1 MNVNSSH
8 YYDLVKK
15 LSSLTGQWPYQRPI
29 TRLICVI
36 LMTLSTMSMIIPQIA
51 KFFTCQGNLQCI
63 FHTMSS
69 YILTTITL
77 VKLYTCYFNRCK
89 MKVLIDQLFVDW
101 NELETPEEYEIM
113 KRYAKNGRRYSLG
126 YSLYYYFGVYVF
138 ISMSLIPQM
147 LDVVLPLNESRPIL
161 PTYPGYYFV
170 DERKYF
176 FYIFSHSIMA
186 WEIAVTVIVTHDCML
201 LTYIEHVCSIFA
213 LVGFRFERLIYNDAM
228 KVLHSHISDAYRKRI
243 AFSVYTHRKALKF
256 AQLIG
261 DTFSLTLTIQLALNT
276 IMISITLLQVTQRKA
291 SILEMIRYVMYVVG
305 QLIHIFF
312 LSFEGQKLIDHSLQ
326 TRDKIY
332 NSLWYETP
340 TKSQR
345 MLMFVMQKSLQPIF
359 LSASKIFI
367 FSMENFTMV
376 VQTSMSYFTVLS
388 KFEISYLNKVGDE
401 RLFVIKTMNA
411 NSSHY
416 YGVVKK
422 LSSVSGQWPY
432 QRPITRLICVIL
444 MTLSTI
450 SMIIPQIAKFV
461 TCGGNLQCI
470 FETMTS
476 YMLTTVSLVKLYT
489 CYFNRCK
496 MKILIDQLFVDWNEL
511 ETPEEYEIMKRY
523 AMNGRRYS
531 LGYSLYCYFAVYV
544 FMSVSLIPQVLDIVL
559 PLNESRPIL
568 PTYPGYYFV
577 DERKYFF
584 YIFSHAIMAWEI
596 AMTGIVTHD
605 CILLTY
611 IEHVCSIFALVGFR
625 FERLMYLS
633 KRNNNDP
640 VNISHSYASD
650 TYRKRIAFSVYTHRK
665 ALKFAQLIED
675 TFSLTLG
682 IQIVINTI
690 MISITLLQI
699 TQQDAGIL
707 EVIRY
712 AMYVI
717 GQLIHLFCLSFEGQK
732 LIDHSL
738 QTRDKIYNSLWY
750 ETPTKSQR
758 MLLFVMQK
766 SLQPIFLSAG
776 KIYIFSMENFT
787 MIVQTSMSYFTV
799 LSSLD

>member
-1 MNVNSSH
+1 
-8 YYDLVKK
+8 
-15 LSSLTGQWPYQRPI
+15 
-29 TRLICVI
+29 
-36 LMTLSTMSMIIPQIA
+36 
-51 KFFTCQGNLQCI
+51 
-63 FHTMSS
+63 
-69 YILTTITL
+69 
-77 VKLYTCYFNRCK
+77 
-89 MKVLIDQLFVDW
+89 
-101 NELETPEEYEIM
+101 
-113 KRYAKNGRRYSLG
+113 
-126 YSLYYYFGVYVF
+126 
-138 ISMSLIPQM
+138 
-147 LDVVLPLNESRPIL
+147 
-161 PTYPGYYFV
+161 
-170 DERKYF
+170 
-176 FYIFSHSIMA
+176 
-186 WEIAVTVIVTHDCML
+186 
-201 LTYIEHVCSIFA
+201 
-213 LVGFRFERLIYNDAM
+213 
-228 KVLHSHISDAYRKRI
+228 
-243 AFSVYTHRKALKF
+243 
-256 AQLIG
+256 
-261 DTFSLTLTIQLALNT
+261 
-276 IMISITLLQVTQRKA
+276 
-291 SILEMIRYVMYVVG
+291 
-305 QLIHIFF
+305 
-312 LSFEGQKLIDHSLQ
+312 
-326 TRDKIY
+326 
-332 NSLWYETP
+332 
-340 TKSQR
+340 
-345 MLMFVMQKSLQPIF
+345 
-359 LSASKIFI
+359 
-367 FSMENFTMV
+367 
-376 VQTSMSYFTVLS
+376 
-388 KFEISYLNKVGDE
+388 
-401 RLFVIKTMNA
+401 MNA

-432 QRPITRLICVIL
+432 QRPITRLFCVIL

-461 TCGGNLQCI
+461 TCDGNLQCI

-476 YMLTTVSLVKLYT
+476 YMLTTVTLVKLYT

-568 PTYPGYYFV
+568 STYPGYYFV

-605 CILLTY
+605 CMLLTY

-625 FERLMYLS
+625 FERLMYS
-633 KRNNNDP
+633 CKRNNNDT
-640 VNISHSYASD
+640 VNISHSHASD

-675 TFSLTLG
+675 TFSLTLA
-682 IQIVINTI
+682 IQIALNTI

-712 AMYVI
+712 AMYVV

-758 MLLFVMQK
+758 LLLFVMQK